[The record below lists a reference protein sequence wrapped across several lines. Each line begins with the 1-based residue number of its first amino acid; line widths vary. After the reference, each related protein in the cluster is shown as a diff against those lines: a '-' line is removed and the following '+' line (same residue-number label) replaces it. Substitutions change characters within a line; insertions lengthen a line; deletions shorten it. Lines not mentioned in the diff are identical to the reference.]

1 MLTIVHSC
9 RKICDLLLF
18 SQEIGSA
25 LDGLKFGFE
34 FLNQNVKAL
43 WGYVCLCC
51 PSTVG
56 HKSFDLGDVISLFL
70 MHVIPVHLRELET

>member
-25 LDGLKFGFE
+25 LDGLKCGFE

-43 WGYVCLCC
+43 WVMFACVVQVL
-51 PSTVG
+51 
-56 HKSFDLGDVISLFL
+56 
-70 MHVIPVHLRELET
+70 